1 MYIYICIYTSI
12 SIYIPSLHT
21 LKLTA
26 DDTGI
31 VLWDG
36 AWLLSTCTCTNHTVD
51 PHAHMRTYSMRTY
64 STYMRWQRTIPSSCF
79 EMGRGFFCFKH
90 AEEKN
95 EWARY
100 IFSKNQR
107 GACLTMCNDYSADVS
122 LRRSTSG
129 PYRNPRISPRR
140 SMSGPCRNPQKSALR
155 IFTYLL
161 NNKTCLRLTLK
172 NGLQAHQKQCCDA
185 LNLALQHT
193 ATHCNTLQHTW
204 SLQAHQKQ
212 CCDALS
218 IAARHSFWDGLSL
231 SLSLSIS
238 ISLPLSLPLPTY
250 IWIIEWLT
258 VDLCI
263 TTHKSSNYY
272 IGANKGNGCF
282 AWLDITFESSKYYIC
297 TLKLLPM

>member
-1 MYIYICIYTSI
+1 MYIYVCIYTSI

-21 LKLTA
+21 PKLTA

-172 NGLQAHQKQCCDA
+172 NGLQAHQKQCCYT

-193 ATHCNTLQHTW
+193 ATHCNTPGVCRRIKSNVATLSQLPPDTHFEMVCL
-204 SLQAHQKQ
+204 SL
-212 CCDALS
+212 S
-218 IAARHSFWDGLSL
+218 RSRSLSL
-231 SLSLSIS
+231 SLSLSLFIYE
-238 ISLPLSLPLPTY
+238 SLN
-250 IWIIEWLT
+250 
-258 VDLCI
+258 D
-263 TTHKSSNYY
+263 
-272 IGANKGNGCF
+272 
-282 AWLDITFESSKYYIC
+282 
-297 TLKLLPM
+297 